1 MSQTRQPRRLLACAA
16 LSAGVLLGSGAA
28 SAEAPRPAPYAALL
42 DAARQLTRS
51 IGVKTEVA
59 LQPKRRM
66 GNTKGP
72 AYTDACASVMV
83 AGAAPAKPAR
93 VQARTPGRAV
103 PPRTRG
109 QIKPGDPMGPRR

>member
-1 MSQTRQPRRLLACAA
+1 MSQTRKPRRLLACAA

-28 SAEAPRPAPYAALL
+28 SAEAPRPAPERAPFAALL
-42 DAARQLTRS
+42 DAALELTRS
-51 IGVKTEVA
+51 LGVKTEVA

-83 AGAAPAKPAR
+83 AGATPAR
-93 VQARTPGRAV
+93 PARGQART
-103 PPRTRG
+103 
-109 QIKPGDPMGPRR
+109 RR